1 MTSSLNLP
9 DVAAPEPAPQPVPEQ
24 VIEEAEK
31 GFRFVLRQPAFR
43 LIWFAQLASQ
53 VADKFL
59 MFSLLILAYQ
69 VAGGSSQVAFTLL
82 SYTIPAVLISPL
94 AGVFADRHDRRLI
107 MVYANFLRAGLIALI
122 PIASFVPLLSH
133 DFYHLLLI
141 TFAISATGQVFSP
154 SEAAAIPS
162 VLPKRA
168 LLAAN
173 SLVMVTLVLTLMVG
187 GALAPILSG
196 LDLYLPYWIAA
207 LLFTAAGLCILLAQ
221 IPRLPPKFRTGE
233 RLHPF
238 KQVWVELMEGVHT
251 LRNSPVLMI
260 GFGQLSLAV
269 LVLLMMFTLAPAYV
283 KTVLGIPPQQT
294 YVILV
299 PAIIGAIISAALL
312 SRIVER
318 WSRTLLLFGTLV
330 AMGATLVVLAG
341 GQFVTGHFP
350 LMAGHTRIF
359 GAICAF
365 VLGLEFGSLM
375 IPALTYLMEHTS
387 DVVRGRVFALLFMVI
402 NGVAAIPILVAA
414 VLADVIGTTWVIAAM
429 GVLLV
434 VPALG
439 ALRYAPRAFA
449 PGRT

>member
-1 MTSSLNLP
+1 M
-9 DVAAPEPAPQPVPEQ
+9 AAPKPALEHLPEHVP
-24 VIEEAEK
+24 EEAEK

-53 VADKFL
+53 IADKFL

-82 SYTIPAVLISPL
+82 SYTIPAVLIAPL
-94 AGVFADRHDRRLI
+94 AGVFADRHDRKRI
-107 MVYANFLRAGLIALI
+107 MVSANFLRAGLITLI
-122 PIASFVPLLSH
+122 PLAAFVPLLSH
-133 DFYHLLLI
+133 DFWHLLLI

-162 VLPKRA
+162 VLPRRA

-196 LDLYLPYWIAA
+196 VDLYLPYWIAA
-207 LLFTAAGLCILLAQ
+207 LLFAAAGLCILMAH
-221 IPRLPPKFRTGE
+221 IPRLPPKLESSE

-238 KQVWVELMEGVHT
+238 HQVWVELLEGVST

-260 GFGQLSLAV
+260 GFAQLSIAV

-283 KTVLGIPPQQT
+283 KTVLGISPQQT

-299 PAIIGAIISAALL
+299 PAIVGAIISAGLL
-312 SRIVER
+312 SRLVER
-318 WSRTLLLFGTLV
+318 WSQTLLLFGTLLS
-330 AMGATLVVLAG
+330 MGATLVVLGG
-341 GQFVTGHFP
+341 GQAITGRFP
-350 LMAGHTRIF
+350 LLAGHTRIF

-375 IPALTYLMEHTS
+375 IPALTYLMEQTT
-387 DVVRGRVFALLFMVI
+387 DVVRGRVFALLFMVM
-402 NGVAAIPILVAA
+402 NGVGAIPILVAA
-414 VLADVIGTTWVIAAM
+414 VLADLFGTTWVIAGM
-429 GVLLV
+429 GLLLV
-434 VPALG
+434 LPALG
-439 ALRYAPRAFA
+439 ALRYAPRAFV
-449 PGRT
+449 PRRT

>member
-1 MTSSLNLP
+1 MTSGLKVP
-9 DVAAPEPAPQPVPEQ
+9 DVAAPKPAPDHVADQ
-24 VIEEAEK
+24 VVEGAEK

-82 SYTIPAVLISPL
+82 SYTIPAVLIAPL
-94 AGVFADRHDRRLI
+94 AGVFADRHDRKQI
-107 MVYANFLRAGLIALI
+107 MVYANFLRAGLIVLI
-122 PIASFVPLLSH
+122 PLASFLPLLSH
-133 DFYHLLLI
+133 DFWHLLLI

-162 VLPKRA
+162 VLPRRA

-173 SLVMVTLVLTLMVG
+173 SLVMVTLVLTLMAG

-196 LDLYLPYWIAA
+196 FDLYLPYWVAA
-207 LLFTAAGLCILLAQ
+207 LLFAAAGLCILLAH
-221 IPRLPPKFRTGE
+221 IPRLPRKFVTGE

-238 KQVWVELMEGVHT
+238 KQVWVELLEGVHT
-251 LRNSPVLMI
+251 LRNSPVLLI
-260 GFGQLSLAV
+260 GFGQLSTAV

-299 PAIIGAIISAALL
+299 PAILGAIISAALL
-312 SRIVER
+312 SRLVER
-318 WSRTLLLFGTLV
+318 WSRALLLFGTLL

-341 GQFVTGHFP
+341 GQVITGRFP
-350 LMAGHTRIF
+350 LIAGHTRIF

-375 IPALTYLMEHTS
+375 IPALTYLMEHTT

-402 NGVAAIPILVAA
+402 NGVAVIPILVAA
-414 VLADVIGTTWVIAAM
+414 VLADIFGTTWVIAVM

-434 VPALG
+434 LPALA

-449 PGRT
+449 PARR

>member
-1 MTSSLNLP
+1 VTSRLKVRG
-9 DVAAPEPAPQPVPEQ
+9 VAAPEPAPHRGPEH
-24 VIEEAEK
+24 VVLEGEK

-43 LIWFAQLASQ
+43 LIWFAQLGSQ
-53 VADKFL
+53 IADKFL

-82 SYTIPAVLISPL
+82 SYTIPAVFIAPL
-94 AGVFADRHDRRLI
+94 AGVFADRHDRKLI

-122 PIASFVPLLSH
+122 PLAALVPLLRH

-141 TFAISATGQVFSP
+141 TFAISATGQVFTP

-196 LDLYLPYWIAA
+196 VDLYLPYWIGA
-207 LLFTAAGLCILLAQ
+207 LLFTASGLAILLAQ
-221 IPRLPPKFRTGE
+221 IPRLPAKFKAGE
-233 RLHPF
+233 RRHPF
-238 KQVWVELMEGVHT
+238 NQVWVELLEGVTT

-260 GFGQLSLAV
+260 GFAQLSTAV

-283 KTVLGIPPQQT
+283 KTVLGISPQQT

-299 PAIIGAIISAALL
+299 PAIVGAIISAALL
-312 SRIVER
+312 SRLVER
-318 WSRTLLLFGTLV
+318 WSQTLLLFGTLI

-341 GQFVTGHFP
+341 GQIITGRFP
-350 LMAGHTRIF
+350 LIAGHTRIF

-402 NGVAAIPILVAA
+402 NGVAVLPIVAAA
-414 VLADVIGTTWVIAAM
+414 VLADVFGATWVIAVM

-434 VPALG
+434 LPALA
-439 ALRYAPRAFA
+439 ALRFAPRAFA
-449 PGRT
+449 PART

>member
-1 MTSSLNLP
+1 MP
-9 DVAAPEPAPQPVPEQ
+9 APERAPEE

-43 LIWFAQLASQ
+43 LIWFAQLGSQ
-53 VADKFL
+53 IADKFL

-82 SYTIPAVLISPL
+82 SYTIPAVIISPL
-94 AGVFADRHDRRLI
+94 AGVYADRHDRKRI
-107 MVYANFLRAGLIALI
+107 MVYANFLRAGLVALI
-122 PIASFVPLLSH
+122 PIAAFIPPLSH
-133 DFYHLLLI
+133 DFWHLLLI

-196 LDLYLPYWIAA
+196 VDLYLPYWIAA
-207 LLFTAAGLCILLAQ
+207 LLFAAAGLCILMAH
-221 IPRLPPKFRTGE
+221 IPRLPPKLATGE

-238 KQVWVELMEGVHT
+238 TQVWVELLEGVTT

-260 GFGQLSLAV
+260 GFGQLSIAV

-283 KTVLGIPPQQT
+283 KTVLGISPQQT

-299 PAIIGAIISAALL
+299 PAIVGAIISAALL
-312 SRIVER
+312 SRLVER
-318 WSRTLLLFGTLV
+318 WSRTYLLFGTLL

-341 GQFVTGHFP
+341 GQVITERFP
-350 LMAGHTRIF
+350 LLAGHTRIF

-375 IPALTYLMEHTS
+375 IPALTYLMEHTT
-387 DVVRGRVFALLFMVI
+387 DVVRGRVFALLFMVM
-402 NGVAAIPILVAA
+402 NGVAAIPILAAA
-414 VLADVIGTTWVIAAM
+414 VLADIFGTTWVIAVM
-429 GVLLV
+429 GMLLV
-434 VPALG
+434 LPALS
-439 ALRYAPRAFA
+439 ALRFGPRAFA
-449 PGRT
+449 PARR

>member
-1 MTSSLNLP
+1 VSSRLKVRG
-9 DVAAPEPAPQPVPEQ
+9 VAAPEPAPQHIPEHPVQ
-24 VIEEAEK
+24 EAEK

-82 SYTIPAVLISPL
+82 SYTIPAVLIAPL
-94 AGVFADRHDRRLI
+94 AGVFADRHDRKQI
-107 MVYANFLRAGLIALI
+107 MVFANFLRAGLITLI
-122 PIASFVPLLSH
+122 PLASLVPLLSH
-133 DFYHLLLI
+133 DFWHLLLI

-196 LDLYLPYWIAA
+196 VDLYLPYWVAA
-207 LLFTAAGLCILLAQ
+207 LLFAAAGLCILLAH
-221 IPRLPPKFRTGE
+221 IPRLPPKFVTGE

-238 KQVWVELMEGVHT
+238 KQVWVELLEGVTT

-260 GFGQLSLAV
+260 GFGQLSTAV

-312 SRIVER
+312 SRMVER
-318 WSRTLLLFGTLV
+318 WSRTLLLFGTLL
-330 AMGATLVVLAG
+330 AMGATLVVLAA
-341 GQFVTGHFP
+341 GQVITGHFP
-350 LMAGHTRIF
+350 LIAGHTRIF

-375 IPALTYLMEHTS
+375 IPALTYLMEHTT

-402 NGVAAIPILVAA
+402 NGVAAIPILAAA
-414 VLADVIGTTWVIAAM
+414 VLADIFGTTWVIAIM

-434 VPALG
+434 LPALG

-449 PGRT
+449 PART